1 MSRTTSPVSP
11 ADSPAADRPRT
22 DDTGE
27 PPGQR
32 RTEEFR
38 TFIFLTLIMAPVL
51 AVMIVGG
58 YCLVVWIYQTF
69 TGPPGS
75 GLY

>member
-1 MSRTTSPVSP
+1 MSRPQPVHRADVP
-11 ADSPAADRPRT
+11 DSPAGRPDNER
-22 DDTGE
+22 DS
-27 PPGQR
+27 GQR

-58 YCLVVWIYQTF
+58 YGLVVWIYQTLA
-69 TGPPGS
+69 GPPGP
-75 GLY
+75 GLL

>member
-1 MSRTTSPVSP
+1 MTRATSPRSADQRDAPSRTEEL
-11 ADSPAADRPRT
+11 
-22 DDTGE
+22 DDE

-32 RTEEFR
+32 HTEEFR
-38 TFIFLTLIMAPVL
+38 TLMFLTVIMAPAL

-58 YCLVVWIYQTF
+58 YGLVVWIYQTF
-69 TGPPGS
+69 TGPPGP